1 MSKELIFEGPFKD
14 VIPQYIEYKKALGY
28 AYNYDYSKRL
38 RQMSNFFVQNYHNSK
53 VILTQEMVL
62 DFIKKR
68 HKHKLQKYL
77 E

>member
-38 RQMSNFFVQNYHNSK
+38 DPTMQIMKRCSFHISNTSEVSFK
-53 VILTQEMVL
+53 CI
-62 DFIKKR
+62 FI
-68 HKHKLQKYL
+68 
-77 E
+77 